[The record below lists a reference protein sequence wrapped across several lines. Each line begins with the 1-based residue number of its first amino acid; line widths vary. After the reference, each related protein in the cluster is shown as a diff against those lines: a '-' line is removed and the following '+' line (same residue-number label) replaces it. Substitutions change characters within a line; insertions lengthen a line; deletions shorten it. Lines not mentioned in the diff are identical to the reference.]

1 MFVTNCRAS
10 VRMQQIPNKH
20 KRVVAAGGEHASPR
34 GVPLDTVE
42 GSRMSTELEECLPGL
57 PHVKNADNVRILGKG
72 GKEVRVVRGGSET
85 E

>member
-42 GSRMSTELEECLPGL
+42 VGRVSTELEQRLAGL
-57 PHVKNADNVRILGKG
+57 SDVKDTNNI
-72 GKEVRVVRGGSET
+72 
-85 E
+85 